1 MPHRSKCKWQW
12 LWATD
17 ELFTGQGTTALY
29 GFSQTPLENKTRL
42 QAPQHLIAQR
52 SWSSIETAHF
62 TIVVCLRAASANMA
76 LLSCKRLCSREWSGL
91 FWIVSASFWLSGLG
105 ELGGSLNWNAQHKL
119 CCTSKSSSSSA
130 LSDGCHNAS
139 VKSTTTKKGLFHPM
153 KLDSNQAFNR
163 GNILLWRFGPTK

>member
-1 MPHRSKCKWQW
+1 MHLAQQAVMPHRSKCKWQW

-52 SWSSIETAHF
+52 SWSSVETAHF

-105 ELGGSLNWNAQHKL
+105 ELGGSLNSEMRLSFKDCHIEHNKTNIANKQGRHCAL
-119 CCTSKSSSSSA
+119 TS
-130 LSDGCHNAS
+130 DN
-139 VKSTTTKKGLFHPM
+139 
-153 KLDSNQAFNR
+153 N
-163 GNILLWRFGPTK
+163 